1 MHSIFVFDD
10 VEAAGGIFPDG
21 WVVPADVVGWDADG
35 VGDGFEGVVG
45 AAVIGVENTP
55 GLEVRNDTFNK
66 GAVDDVLAVRVEV
79 PHAGHP
85 ALEEFGDQRGV
96 DRDHS

>member
-1 MHSIFVFDD
+1 MWCFPEYSSRRFDHD
-10 VEAAGGIFPDG
+10 QQG
-21 WVVPADVVGWDADG
+21 
-35 VGDGFEGVVG
+35 
-45 AAVIGVENTP
+45 T
-55 GLEVRNDTFNK
+55 K